1 MYYHNV
7 NLRATETRL
16 KKKKTQAKG
25 KKYNPRNSKNIFQLN
40 YNLDIIPFIKS
51 RQPSEFKTSGLPSGA
66 GMKDDPGNLREE
78 AKLYFQIHCL
88 HEETLTN

>member
-16 KKKKTQAKG
+16 KKKKDSSQGEKIQP
-25 KKYNPRNSKNIFQLN
+25 K
-40 YNLDIIPFIKS
+40 NLDIIPFIKS